1 MGLIDYLE
9 DIIDKSKPTMLSNKV
24 AVNKEQ
30 LIEIIEEIRLKIPA
44 EVQQSMWVR
53 DERNKIL
60 ADAQNEAHIIIEE
73 AHERLQDLIDQHEIT
88 RQAKEQAQVIREN
101 ANRDSREIRLGA
113 MEYAEEVFK
122 DIEQKLKAVLDNVHR
137 EVNEFEMQLTDTLA
151 RIYDHRQE
159 IKGIINN
166 SSQIDEEWEKITLDK
181 L

>member
-1 MGLIDYLE
+1 MDISKCGEIMGLLDYLE
-9 DIIDKSKPTMLSNKV
+9 DVFDKSKPSVLSNKV

-44 EVQQSMWVR
+44 EVQQSIWVR

-73 AHERLQDLIDQHEIT
+73 AHERLQELIDQHEVT

-101 ANRDSREIRLGA
+101 ANRDAREIRLGA
-113 MEYAEEVFK
+113 MEYAEDVFK
-122 DIEQKLKAVLDNVHR
+122 DVEQKLKSVLDNVHK
-137 EVNEFEMQLTDTLA
+137 EVNEFEMQLSDILA

-159 IKGIINN
+159 IKGIIN
-166 SSQIDEEWEKITLDK
+166 STSREDEE
-181 L
+181 